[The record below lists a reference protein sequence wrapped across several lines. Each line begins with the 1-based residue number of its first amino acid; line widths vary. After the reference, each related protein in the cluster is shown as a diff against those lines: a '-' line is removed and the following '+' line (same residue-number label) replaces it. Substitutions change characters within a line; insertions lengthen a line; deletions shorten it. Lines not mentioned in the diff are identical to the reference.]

1 MIVDILEGF
10 SQPRFLTDYWQ
21 KKPCL
26 INNWLRPQPLP
37 LTELLGLAEAHEL
50 PTRLVSG
57 SQQRSDWRLQQG
69 PLAIE
74 DLPAG
79 QTDWTILVQEMDK
92 ASPAVASLLDQFR
105 FLPDWAIDDIM
116 ISDAVDGGSVGPHV
130 DAYDV
135 FLVQAGGRRRWQLA
149 ENFDPAT
156 DERFELKLLKSWQPE
171 TEIIVGPGQA
181 LYLPAGIAHHGTAI
195 DHCQTWSVG
204 LRTPS
209 GPELM
214 FALAEALAME
224 GTEGRRMSLSGLDGE
239 MPSRLNTDQIADIR
253 GLLAEAIALD
263 DTTLSQLSAAY
274 LSRWRL
280 WQADSEPL
288 ESDQVLQWLRD
299 GVSVPLAPTARL
311 ALADGDDGHALFV
324 NGEAVACTSK
334 MAEALA
340 SERRL
345 GPDWA
350 EVPEAV
356 EQLCDVDALTMPER
370 IND

>member
-1 MIVDILEGF
+1 MIVDVLDGF
-10 SQPRFLTDYWQ
+10 SQSRFLAGYWQ
-21 KKPCL
+21 KQPC
-26 INNWLRPQPLP
+26 IISNWLQPDAQSLN
-37 LTELLGLAEAHEL
+37 ELLDLAEAHEL

-57 SQQRSDWRLQQG
+57 SQQHADWQLREG
-69 PLAIE
+69 PLAMA
-74 DLPAG
+74 DLPTSQAN
-79 QTDWTILVQEMDK
+79 WTVLVQEMDK

-135 FLVQAGGRRRWQLA
+135 FLIQAAGQRRWQLA
-149 ENFDPAT
+149 ENFDPAI
-156 DERFELKLLKSWQPE
+156 DERFELKLLKSWRPQ
-171 TEIIVGPGQA
+171 TEIILESGQA

-195 DHCQTWSVG
+195 GHCQTWSVG

-224 GTEGRRMSLSGLDGE
+224 GSEGRRLALTGLDAGI
-239 MPSRLNTDQIADIR
+239 PSRLNTAQIAEIR
-253 GLLAEAIALD
+253 SLLAEAIALD
-263 DTTLSQLSAAY
+263 DTTLGQLSAAY

-288 ESDQVLQWLRD
+288 ESEQVLQWLRE

-311 ALADGDDGHALFV
+311 ALADGDDGVALFV
-324 NGEAVACTSK
+324 NGEAVACTPT

-340 SERRL
+340 NERRL

-356 EQLCDVDALTMPER
+356 EQLCELEALARPR
-370 IND
+370 